1 MGRPKKEVPPKPPDK
16 PAFDFDFYKTVKVPI
31 KHILKHPEIH
41 LPKINNA
48 VRKCH
53 QIVIHTL
60 MFMKLYLLEYYETH
74 QTLPV
79 IDNKFIQT
87 CMKVVCKETTTGRPP
102 SDATVELKTILKAF
116 YLEHYFPLT
125 QNDQLD
131 YTNLNTVLDY
141 LKVTIL
147 TVYENNIKSHFVEY
161 VERYVN
167 VMWKKRLLTQ
177 KIKAKVH
184 LTQKEKESKLRKLGS
199 ELRKIKND
207 ILNVET
213 TDFTSHSSYHSW
225 ITEQK
230 KKIMPVKSKFEKK
243 SIYYD
248 IQCHPQDYFPCM
260 LFIMKQIEQEQH
272 KISSVFPLRSEIIP
286 KHIRLDTTT
295 IVLLLF
301 TKKQGIKTE
310 YTTKGNLK
318 KQENN
323 IWKFFFRT
331 DRQCFHKPN
340 YTFHHMIETDGVSA
354 TILFI
359 RNEFIGK
366 HLPNNKFKEKEQYL
380 DELNDYSELQSKKI
394 VAVDMGK
401 SDLIYCVDGNEKDAN
416 KFRYSQDQRRK
427 ETKSKKFSKLILEFR
442 RTIINDRTVIEYETD
457 LSNYNKKSLN
467 IDEFKSYV
475 KKKNEINHILFDFY
489 EKYLFRKLKLNGYL
503 NTKRSEQRMILN
515 FQKKFGT
522 PETVIIAFGDWE
534 QRQQMKYKEPTKG
547 KGMRSLFRKYGYKTY
562 LVDEFR
568 SSCKC
573 SQCNR
578 GECKNFL
585 MVENPKPYRNNQ
597 QMCWGLLRCKS
608 CNGFWN
614 RDCNGAKNIYK
625 IAENSVKSIAR
636 PVYLCRG
643 TFQAIF
649 KSGYNQNLHG
659 NEKTQL

>member
-1 MGRPKKEVPPKPPDK
+1 MGRPKKEVQPKPPDK
-16 PAFDFDFYKTVKVPI
+16 PTFDYFKAVKVPI
-31 KHILKHPEIH
+31 KHILKQPEIH

-48 VRKCH
+48 VMKCH
-53 QIVIHTL
+53 KIVVHTL
-60 MFMKLYLLEYYETH
+60 MFMKLYLLDYYEKH
-74 QTLPV
+74 KTLPV
-79 IDNKFIQT
+79 IDTKFINT
-87 CMKVVCKETTTGRPP
+87 IMKVVCGEKTEKRGKPASEITKQEKE
-102 SDATVELKTILKAF
+102 KFIAF
-116 YLEHYFPLT
+116 FEEHYLPLT
-125 QNDQLD
+125 QNEELN

-141 LKVTIL
+141 LKLTVL
-147 TVYENNIKSHFVEY
+147 TVYETNIKSHFVEY

-167 VMWKKRLLTQ
+167 VMWKKQFLTQ
-177 KIKAKVH
+177 KIKSKTT
-184 LTQKEKESKLRKLGS
+184 LTKKEKETKLRKLNI

-213 TDFTSHSSYHSW
+213 TEYKSHSSYHYW
-225 ITEQK
+225 INEQK
-230 KKIMPVKSKFEKK
+230 KKIMPVKPKFEKQ

-260 LFIMKQIEQEQH
+260 IFMMKQIEKQQI
-272 KISSVFPLRSEIIP
+272 KIKNVFPMRNDIIP

-295 IVLLLF
+295 IVMLLF
-301 TKKQGIKTE
+301 TKKQGGKGE

-318 KQENN
+318 INENK
-323 IWKFFFRT
+323 IWDFFFNT
-331 DRQCFHKPN
+331 ERQCFHKPN
-340 YTFHHMIETDGVSA
+340 YKFHHMIETDGVSV

-359 RNEFIGK
+359 RNEFVGK
-366 HLPNNKFKEKEQYL
+366 HIPNQTYKEKEIYI
-380 DELNDYSELQSKKI
+380 DEVSDYSVLQTKKI

-401 SDLIYCVDGNEKDAN
+401 SDLIYCVDGKEKDAD

-427 ETKSKKFSKLILEFR
+427 ETKSKKFSKLILELKQEKINGK
-442 RTIINDRTVIEYETD
+442 TIIEHETE
-457 LSNYNKKSLN
+457 LSNYNRKSLN
-467 IDEFKSYV
+467 IDEFKAYIQ
-475 KKKNEINHILFDFY
+475 KKNELNYLLMSFY

-522 PETVIIAFGDWE
+522 PDNVIIAFGDWE

-547 KGMRSLFRKYGYKTY
+547 KGMRSLFRKCGYNTY

-573 SQCNR
+573 SQCNG

-625 IAENSVKSIAR
+625 IAENAVKQISR
-636 PVYLCRG
+636 PGYLCR
-643 TFQAIF
+643 
-649 KSGYNQNLHG
+649 
-659 NEKTQL
+659 

>member
-1 MGRPKKEVPPKPPDK
+1 MGRPKKEVQPKPPDK
-16 PAFDFDFYKTVKVPI
+16 PTFDYFKAVKVPI
-31 KHILKHPEIH
+31 KHILKQPEIH

-48 VRKCH
+48 VMKCH
-53 QIVIHTL
+53 KIVVHTL
-60 MFMKLYLLEYYETH
+60 MFMKLYLLDYYEKH
-74 QTLPV
+74 KTLPI
-79 IDNKFIQT
+79 IDTKFINT
-87 CMKVVCKETTTGRPP
+87 IMKVVCGEKTEKRGKPASEITKQEKE
-102 SDATVELKTILKAF
+102 KFIAF
-116 YLEHYFPLT
+116 FEEHYLPLT
-125 QNDQLD
+125 QNEELN

-141 LKVTIL
+141 LKLTVL
-147 TVYENNIKSHFVEY
+147 TVYETNIKSHFVEY

-167 VMWKKRLLTQ
+167 VMWKKQFLTQ
-177 KIKAKVH
+177 KIKSKTT
-184 LTQKEKESKLRKLGS
+184 LTKKEKETKLRKLNI

-213 TDFTSHSSYHSW
+213 TEYKSHSSYHYW
-225 ITEQK
+225 INEQK
-230 KKIMPVKSKFEKK
+230 KKIMPVKPKFEKQ

-260 LFIMKQIEQEQH
+260 IFMMKQIEKQQI
-272 KISSVFPLRSEIIP
+272 KIKNVFPMRNDIIP

-295 IVLLLF
+295 IVMLLF
-301 TKKQGIKTE
+301 TKKQGGKGE

-318 KQENN
+318 INENK
-323 IWKFFFRT
+323 IWDFFFNT
-331 DRQCFHKPN
+331 ERQCFHKPN
-340 YTFHHMIETDGVSA
+340 YKFHHMIETDGVSV

-359 RNEFIGK
+359 RNEFVGK
-366 HLPNNKFKEKEQYL
+366 HIPNQTYKEKEIYI
-380 DELNDYSELQSKKI
+380 DEVSDYSVLQTKKI

-401 SDLIYCVDGNEKDAN
+401 SDLIYCVDGKEKDAD

-427 ETKSKKFSKLILEFR
+427 ETKSKKFSKLILELKQEKINGK
-442 RTIINDRTVIEYETD
+442 TIIEHETE
-457 LSNYNKKSLN
+457 LSNYNRKSLN
-467 IDEFKSYV
+467 IDEFKAYIQ
-475 KKKNEINHILFDFY
+475 KKNELNYLLMSFY

-522 PETVIIAFGDWE
+522 PDNVIIAFGDWE

-547 KGMRSLFRKYGYKTY
+547 KGMRSLFRKCGYNTY

-573 SQCNR
+573 SQCNG

-625 IAENSVKSIAR
+625 IAENAVKQISR
-636 PVYLCRG
+636 PGYLCR
-643 TFQAIF
+643 
-649 KSGYNQNLHG
+649 
-659 NEKTQL
+659 

>member
-16 PAFDFDFYKTVKVPI
+16 PTFDYYKAVKVPI
-31 KHILKHPEIH
+31 KHILKQPEIH

-48 VRKCH
+48 VMKCH
-53 QIVIHTL
+53 KIVVHTL
-60 MFMKLYLLEYYETH
+60 MFMKLYLLDYYETH

-79 IDNKFIQT
+79 IDTKFINT
-87 CMKVVCKETTTGRPP
+87 IMKVVCGEKTEKRGKPASEITKQEKE
-102 SDATVELKTILKAF
+102 KFIAF
-116 YLEHYFPLT
+116 FEEHYLPLT
-125 QNDQLD
+125 QNEELN

-141 LKVTIL
+141 LKLTVL
-147 TVYENNIKSHFVEY
+147 TVYETNIKSHFVEY

-167 VMWKKRLLTQ
+167 VMWKKQFLTQ
-177 KIKAKVH
+177 KIKSKTT
-184 LTQKEKESKLRKLGS
+184 LTKKEKEIKLRKLGN

-213 TDFTSHSSYHSW
+213 TEYKSHYSYHSW
-225 ITEQK
+225 INEQK
-230 KKIMPVKSKFEKK
+230 KKIMPVKPKFEKQ

-260 LFIMKQIEQEQH
+260 IFMMKQIEKQEI
-272 KISSVFPLRSEIIP
+272 KIKNVFPMRNDIIP

-295 IVLLLF
+295 LVMLLF
-301 TKKQGIKTE
+301 TKKQGGKGE

-318 KQENN
+318 INENK
-323 IWKFFFRT
+323 IWNFFFNT
-331 DRQCFHKPN
+331 ERQCFQKPN
-340 YTFHHMIETDGVSA
+340 YIFHHMIETDGVSA

-366 HLPNNKFKEKEQYL
+366 HVPNQTYKEKESYI
-380 DELNDYSELQSKKI
+380 DEVTDYSVLQTKKI

-401 SDLIYCVDGNEKDAN
+401 SDLIYCVDGTEKDAN

-427 ETKSKKFSKLILEFR
+427 ETKSKKFSKLILELKQEKINGK
-442 RTIINDRTVIEYETD
+442 TIIEHETE
-457 LSNYNKKSLN
+457 LSNYNRKSLN
-467 IDEFKSYV
+467 IDEFKVYIQ
-475 KKKNEINHILFDFY
+475 KKNELNHVLTSFY

-503 NTKRSEQRMILN
+503 NTKKSEQRMIQN

-522 PETVIIAFGDWE
+522 PDTVIIAFGDWE

-547 KGMRSLFRKYGYKTY
+547 KGMRSLFRKCGYNTY

-573 SQCNR
+573 SQCNG

-585 MVENPKPYRNNQ
+585 MVDNPKSYRNNQ
-597 QMCWGLLRCKS
+597 QMCWGLLKCKICS
-608 CNGFWN
+608 TFWN

-625 IAENSVKSIAR
+625 ITENAVKSIAR
-636 PVYLCRG
+636 PAYLCRG

-649 KSGYNQNLHG
+649 KSGYNQNLYG
-659 NEKTQL
+659 V

>member
-1 MGRPKKEVPPKPPDK
+1 
-16 PAFDFDFYKTVKVPI
+16 
-31 KHILKHPEIH
+31 
-41 LPKINNA
+41 
-48 VRKCH
+48 
-53 QIVIHTL
+53 
-60 MFMKLYLLEYYETH
+60 
-74 QTLPV
+74 
-79 IDNKFIQT
+79 
-87 CMKVVCKETTTGRPP
+87 
-102 SDATVELKTILKAF
+102 
-116 YLEHYFPLT
+116 
-125 QNDQLD
+125 
-131 YTNLNTVLDY
+131 LDY
-141 LKVTIL
+141 LKLIVL
-147 TVYENNIKSHFVEY
+147 TVYESNIKSHFVEY

-167 VMWKKRLLTQ
+167 VMWKKQFLTQ
-177 KIKAKVH
+177 KIKSKTT
-184 LTQKEKESKLRKLGS
+184 LTKKEKETKLRKLGS

-213 TDFTSHSSYHSW
+213 TEYKSHFSYHSW
-225 ITEQK
+225 INEQK
-230 KKIMPVKSKFEKK
+230 KKIMPVKTKFEKQ

-260 LFIMKQIEQEQH
+260 IFMMKHIEKQQI
-272 KISSVFPLRSEIIP
+272 KIKNVFPMRNDIIP

-295 IVLLLF
+295 LVMLLF
-301 TKKQGIKTE
+301 TKKQGGKGE

-318 KQENN
+318 INENK
-323 IWKFFFRT
+323 IWDFFFT
-331 DRQCFHKPN
+331 TEKQCFQKPN
-340 YTFHHMIETDGVSA
+340 YAFHHMIETDGVSA

-359 RNEFIGK
+359 RNEFVGK
-366 HLPNNKFKEKEQYL
+366 HIPNQTYKEKEIYI
-380 DELNDYSELQSKKI
+380 DEVSDYSGLQTKKI

-401 SDLIYCVDGNEKDAN
+401 SDLIYCVDGTEKDAD

-427 ETKSKKFSKLILEFR
+427 ETKSKKFSKLMLELKQEKINGK
-442 RTIINDRTVIEYETD
+442 TIIQHETD
-457 LSNYNKKSLN
+457 LSNYNRKSLN
-467 IDEFKSYV
+467 INEFKTYIQ
-475 KKKNEINHILFDFY
+475 KKNELNYLLMSFY

-522 PETVIIAFGDWE
+522 PDNVVIAFGDWE

-547 KGMRSLFRKYGYKTY
+547 KGMRDLFRKCGYKTY

-573 SQCNR
+573 SQCNG

-625 IAENSVKSIAR
+625 IAENAVKSIAR
-636 PVYLCRG
+636 PAYLCRG

-649 KSGYNQNLHG
+649 KSGYNQNLYG
-659 NEKTQL
+659 YEKTQL

>member
-16 PAFDFDFYKTVKVPI
+16 LTFDYYKAVKVPI
-31 KHILKHPEIH
+31 KHILKQPEIH

-48 VRKCH
+48 VMKCH
-53 QIVIHTL
+53 KIIVHTL
-60 MFMKLYLLEYYETH
+60 MFMKLYLLDYYEKH

-79 IDNKFIQT
+79 IDTKFINT
-87 CMKVVCKETTTGRPP
+87 IMKVVCGEKTEKRGKPASEITKQEKE
-102 SDATVELKTILKAF
+102 KFIAF
-116 YLEHYFPLT
+116 FEEHYLPLT
-125 QNDQLD
+125 QNEELN

-141 LKVTIL
+141 LKLTVL
-147 TVYENNIKSHFVEY
+147 TVYETNIKSHFVEY

-167 VMWKKRLLTQ
+167 VMWKKQFLTQ
-177 KIKAKVH
+177 KIKSKTT
-184 LTQKEKESKLRKLGS
+184 LTKKEKETKLRKLGS

-213 TDFTSHSSYHSW
+213 TEYKSHSSYHSW
-225 ITEQK
+225 INEQK
-230 KKIMPVKSKFEKK
+230 KKIMPVKTKFEKQ

-260 LFIMKQIEQEQH
+260 IFMMKQIEKQQI
-272 KISSVFPLRSEIIP
+272 KIKNVFPMRNDIIP

-295 IVLLLF
+295 IVMLLF
-301 TKKQGIKTE
+301 TKKQGGKSE

-318 KQENN
+318 INENK
-323 IWKFFFRT
+323 IWDFFFT
-331 DRQCFHKPN
+331 TEKQCFKKPN

-359 RNEFIGK
+359 RNEFVGK
-366 HLPNNKFKEKEQYL
+366 QVPNQTYKEKEIYI
-380 DELNDYSELQSKKI
+380 DEASDYSGLQTKKI

-401 SDLIYCVDGNEKDAN
+401 SDLIYCVDGTEKDAD

-427 ETKSKKFSKLILEFR
+427 ETKSKKFSKLILELKQEKINGK
-442 RTIINDRTVIEYETD
+442 TIIEHETE
-457 LSNYNKKSLN
+457 LSNYNRKSMN
-467 IDEFKSYV
+467 IDEFKAYIQ
-475 KKKNEINHILFDFY
+475 KKNELNYLLMSFY

-503 NTKRSEQRMILN
+503 NTKKSEQRMILN

-547 KGMRSLFRKYGYKTY
+547 KGMRGLFRKCGYKTY

-573 SQCNR
+573 SQCNG

-585 MVENPKPYRNNQ
+585 MVDNPKPYRNNQ

-625 IAENSVKSIAR
+625 IAENAVKSIAR
-636 PVYLCRG
+636 PAYLCRG

-649 KSGYNQNLHG
+649 KNGYNQNLCG
-659 NEKTQL
+659 YEKTQP

>member
-16 PAFDFDFYKTVKVPI
+16 PTIDYYKAVKVPI
-31 KHILKHPEIH
+31 KHILKDPEIH

-48 VRKCH
+48 VMKCH
-53 QIVIHTL
+53 KIVVHTL
-60 MFMKLYLLEYYETH
+60 MFMKLYLLDYYETH

-79 IDNKFIQT
+79 IDTKFINT
-87 CMKVVCKETTTGRPP
+87 IMKVVCGEKSEKRGKPSSEITKQEKE
-102 SDATVELKTILKAF
+102 KFIAF
-116 YLEHYFPLT
+116 YEEQYLPLT
-125 QNDQLD
+125 QEEDLN

-141 LKVTIL
+141 LKLTVL
-147 TVYENNIKSHFVEY
+147 TVYETNIKSHFVEY

-167 VMWKKRLLTQ
+167 VMWKKQFLTQ
-177 KIKAKVH
+177 KIKSKMT
-184 LTQKEKESKLRKLGS
+184 LTKKEKESKIRKLNS

-213 TDFTSHSSYHSW
+213 TEYKSHSSYHYW
-225 ITEQK
+225 INEQK
-230 KKIMPVKSKFEKK
+230 KKIMPVKPKFEKQ

-260 LFIMKQIEQEQH
+260 IFMMKHIENQQI
-272 KISSVFPLRSEIIP
+272 KIKNVFPMRNDIIP

-301 TKKQGIKTE
+301 TKKQGGKGE

-318 KQENN
+318 INENK
-323 IWKFFFRT
+323 IWNFFFKT
-331 DRQCFHKPN
+331 EKQCFQKPN

-359 RNEFIGK
+359 RNEFVGK
-366 HLPNNKFKEKEQYL
+366 HIPNQTYKEKEIYI
-380 DELNDYSELQSKKI
+380 DEVSDYSSLQSKKI

-401 SDLIYCVDGNEKDAN
+401 SDLIYCVDGHEKDAD

-427 ETKSKKFSKLILEFR
+427 ETKSKKFSKLILELKNEK
-442 RTIINDRTVIEYETD
+442 INGKTVIEHETE
-457 LSNYNKKSLN
+457 LSNYNRKSLN
-467 IDEFKSYV
+467 IDEFKAYIQ
-475 KKKNEINHILFDFY
+475 KKNELNQLLMSFY

-503 NTKRSEQRMILN
+503 NTKKSEQRMLKS

-522 PETVIIAFGDWE
+522 PDNVIIAFGDWE

-547 KGMRSLFRKYGYKTY
+547 KGMRSLFRKCGYKTY

-573 SQCNR
+573 SQCNG

-585 MVENPKPYRNNQ
+585 MVKNPKPYRNNQ
-597 QMCWGLLRCKS
+597 QLCWGLLRCKS

-625 IAENSVKSIAR
+625 IAENAVKQFAR
-636 PVYLCRG
+636 PTYLCRG
-643 TFQAIF
+643 TTQAIF
-649 KSGYNQNLHG
+649 KSGYNQNLYG
-659 NEKTQL
+659 YEKTQP

>member
-16 PAFDFDFYKTVKVPI
+16 PTFDYFKAVKVPI
-31 KHILKHPEIH
+31 KHILKQPEIH

-48 VRKCH
+48 VMKCH
-53 QIVIHTL
+53 KIVVHTL
-60 MFMKLYLLEYYETH
+60 MFMKLYLLDYYEKH

-79 IDNKFIQT
+79 IDTKFINT
-87 CMKVVCKETTTGRPP
+87 IMKVVCGEKTEKRGKPASEITKQEKE
-102 SDATVELKTILKAF
+102 KFIAF
-116 YLEHYFPLT
+116 FEEHYLPLT
-125 QNDQLD
+125 QNEELN

-141 LKVTIL
+141 LKLTVL
-147 TVYENNIKSHFVEY
+147 TVYETNIKSHFVEY

-167 VMWKKRLLTQ
+167 VMWKKQFLTQ
-177 KIKAKVH
+177 KIKSKKT
-184 LTQKEKESKLRKLGS
+184 LTKKEKETKLRKLGS

-213 TDFTSHSSYHSW
+213 TEYKSHSSYHSW
-225 ITEQK
+225 INEQK
-230 KKIMPVKSKFEKK
+230 KKIMPVKTKFEKQ

-260 LFIMKQIEQEQH
+260 IFMMKQIEKQQI
-272 KISSVFPLRSEIIP
+272 KIKNVFPMRNDIIP

-295 IVLLLF
+295 LVMLLF
-301 TKKQGIKTE
+301 TKKQGGKGE

-318 KQENN
+318 INENK
-323 IWKFFFRT
+323 IWDFFFT
-331 DRQCFHKPN
+331 TEKQCFQKPN

-359 RNEFIGK
+359 RNEFVGK
-366 HLPNNKFKEKEQYL
+366 HVPNQTYKEKEIYI
-380 DELNDYSELQSKKI
+380 DELSDYSGLQTKKI

-401 SDLIYCVDGNEKDAN
+401 SDLIYCVDGTEKDAD

-427 ETKSKKFSKLILEFR
+427 ETKSKKFSKLILELKQEKINGK
-442 RTIINDRTVIEYETD
+442 TIIEHETE
-457 LSNYNKKSLN
+457 LSNYNRKSLN
-467 IDEFKSYV
+467 IDEFKAYIQ
-475 KKKNEINHILFDFY
+475 KKNELNHSLMCFY

-522 PETVIIAFGDWE
+522 PENVIIAFGDWE

-547 KGMRSLFRKYGYKTY
+547 KGMRSLFRKCGYNTY

-573 SQCNR
+573 SQCNG

-625 IAENSVKSIAR
+625 IAENAVKQINR
-636 PVYLCRG
+636 PDYLCRG

-649 KSGYNQNLHG
+649 KSGYNQNLYG
-659 NEKTQL
+659 YENTKP

>member
-16 PAFDFDFYKTVKVPI
+16 PTFDYFKAVKVPI
-31 KHILKHPEIH
+31 KHILKQPEIH

-48 VRKCH
+48 VMKCH
-53 QIVIHTL
+53 KIVVHTL
-60 MFMKLYLLEYYETH
+60 MFMKLYLLDYYEKH

-79 IDNKFIQT
+79 IDTKFINT
-87 CMKVVCKETTTGRPP
+87 IMKVVCGEKTEKRGKPASEITKQEKE
-102 SDATVELKTILKAF
+102 KFIAF
-116 YLEHYFPLT
+116 FEEHYLPLT
-125 QNDQLD
+125 QNEELN

-141 LKVTIL
+141 LKLTVL
-147 TVYENNIKSHFVEY
+147 TVYETNIKSHFVEY

-167 VMWKKRLLTQ
+167 VMWKKQFLTQ
-177 KIKAKVH
+177 KIKSKKT
-184 LTQKEKESKLRKLGS
+184 LTKKEKETKLRKLGS

-213 TDFTSHSSYHSW
+213 TEYKSHSSYHSW
-225 ITEQK
+225 INEQK
-230 KKIMPVKSKFEKK
+230 KKIMPVKTKFEKQ

-260 LFIMKQIEQEQH
+260 IFMMKQIEKQQI
-272 KISSVFPLRSEIIP
+272 KIKNVFPMRNDIIP

-295 IVLLLF
+295 LVMLLF
-301 TKKQGIKTE
+301 TKKQGGKGE

-318 KQENN
+318 INENK
-323 IWKFFFRT
+323 IWDFFFT
-331 DRQCFHKPN
+331 TEKQCFQKPN

-359 RNEFIGK
+359 RNEFVGK
-366 HLPNNKFKEKEQYL
+366 HVPNQTYKEKEIYI
-380 DELNDYSELQSKKI
+380 DEVSDYSGLQTKKI

-401 SDLIYCVDGNEKDAN
+401 SDLIYCVDGTEKDAD

-427 ETKSKKFSKLILEFR
+427 ETKSKKFSKLILELKQEKINGK
-442 RTIINDRTVIEYETD
+442 TIIEHETK
-457 LSNYNKKSLN
+457 LSNYNRKSLN
-467 IDEFKSYV
+467 IDEFKTYIQ
-475 KKKNEINHILFDFY
+475 KKNELNHSLMCFY

-522 PETVIIAFGDWE
+522 PENVIIAFGDWE

-547 KGMRSLFRKYGYKTY
+547 KGMRSLFRKCGYNTY

-573 SQCNR
+573 SQCNG

-625 IAENSVKSIAR
+625 IAENAVKQINR
-636 PVYLCRG
+636 PDYLCRG

-649 KSGYNQNLHG
+649 KSGYNQNLYG
-659 NEKTQL
+659 YEKTKP

>member
-16 PAFDFDFYKTVKVPI
+16 PTFDYYKAVKVPI
-31 KHILKHPEIH
+31 KHILKQPEIH

-48 VRKCH
+48 VMKCH
-53 QIVIHTL
+53 KIVVHTL
-60 MFMKLYLLEYYETH
+60 MFMKLYLLDYYETH

-79 IDNKFIQT
+79 IDTKFINT
-87 CMKVVCKETTTGRPP
+87 IMKVVCGEKTEKRGKPASEITKQEKE
-102 SDATVELKTILKAF
+102 KFIAF
-116 YLEHYFPLT
+116 FEEHYLPLT
-125 QNDQLD
+125 QNEELN

-141 LKVTIL
+141 LKLTVL
-147 TVYENNIKSHFVEY
+147 TVYETNIKSHFVEY

-167 VMWKKRLLTQ
+167 VMWKKQFLTQ
-177 KIKAKVH
+177 KIKSKTT
-184 LTQKEKESKLRKLGS
+184 LTKKEKEIKLRKLGN

-213 TDFTSHSSYHSW
+213 TEYKSHYSYHSW
-225 ITEQK
+225 INKQK
-230 KKIMPVKSKFEKK
+230 KKIMPVKPKFEKQ

-260 LFIMKQIEQEQH
+260 IFMMKQIEKQEI
-272 KISSVFPLRSEIIP
+272 KIKNVFPMRNDIIP

-295 IVLLLF
+295 LVMLLF
-301 TKKQGIKTE
+301 TKKQGGKGE

-318 KQENN
+318 INENK
-323 IWKFFFRT
+323 IWNFFFNT
-331 DRQCFHKPN
+331 ERQCFQKPN
-340 YTFHHMIETDGVSA
+340 YIFHHMIETDGVSA

-366 HLPNNKFKEKEQYL
+366 HVPNQTYKEKESYI
-380 DELNDYSELQSKKI
+380 DEVTDYSVLQTKKI

-401 SDLIYCVDGNEKDAN
+401 SDLIYCVDGTEKNAN

-427 ETKSKKFSKLILEFR
+427 ETKSKKFSKLILELKQEKINGK
-442 RTIINDRTVIEYETD
+442 TIIEHETE
-457 LSNYNKKSLN
+457 LSNYNRKSLN
-467 IDEFKSYV
+467 IDEFKVYIQ
-475 KKKNEINHILFDFY
+475 KKNELNHVLTSFY

-503 NTKRSEQRMILN
+503 NTKKSEQRMIQN

-522 PETVIIAFGDWE
+522 PDTVIIAFGDWE

-547 KGMRSLFRKYGYKTY
+547 KGMRGLFRKCGYKTY

-573 SQCNR
+573 SQCNG

-585 MVENPKPYRNNQ
+585 MVDNPKSYRNNQ
-597 QMCWGLLRCKS
+597 QMCWGLLKCKICS
-608 CNGFWN
+608 TFWN

-625 IAENSVKSIAR
+625 ITENAVKSIAR
-636 PVYLCRG
+636 PAYLCRG

-649 KSGYNQNLHG
+649 KSGYNQNLYG
-659 NEKTQL
+659 V

>member
-1 MGRPKKEVPPKPPDK
+1 
-16 PAFDFDFYKTVKVPI
+16 
-31 KHILKHPEIH
+31 
-41 LPKINNA
+41 
-48 VRKCH
+48 
-53 QIVIHTL
+53 
-60 MFMKLYLLEYYETH
+60 
-74 QTLPV
+74 
-79 IDNKFIQT
+79 
-87 CMKVVCKETTTGRPP
+87 
-102 SDATVELKTILKAF
+102 
-116 YLEHYFPLT
+116 
-125 QNDQLD
+125 
-131 YTNLNTVLDY
+131 
-141 LKVTIL
+141 
-147 TVYENNIKSHFVEY
+147 
-161 VERYVN
+161 
-167 VMWKKRLLTQ
+167 
-177 KIKAKVH
+177 
-184 LTQKEKESKLRKLGS
+184 
-199 ELRKIKND
+199 
-207 ILNVET
+207 
-213 TDFTSHSSYHSW
+213 
-225 ITEQK
+225 
-230 KKIMPVKSKFEKK
+230 MPVKSKFEKK

-260 LFIMKQIEQEQH
+260 LFMMKQIEQEH
-272 KISSVFPLRSEIIP
+272 NKISSVFPLRSEIIP

-442 RTIINDRTVIEYETD
+442 RTIINDRTVIEYETE

-467 IDEFKSYV
+467 IDEFKSYI
-475 KKKNEINHILFDFY
+475 KMKNEINHILFDFY

-503 NTKRSEQRMILN
+503 NTKRSEQRMIQN
-515 FQKKFGT
+515 FQKNFGT
-522 PETVIIAFGDWE
+522 PENVIITFGDWE

-547 KGMRSLFRKYGYKTY
+547 KGMRSLFRKCGYNTY

-573 SQCNR
+573 SQCNG

-585 MVENPKPYRNNQ
+585 MVDNPKPYRNNQ

-625 IAENSVKSIAR
+625 IAENAVKKIAR
-636 PVYLCRG
+636 PAYLCRG

-659 NEKTQL
+659 NEKTRP